1 MPCVSVK
8 TRTCAYNMLFI
19 KLVYFF
25 VMQHTFNNKKW
36 RGGGG
41 SQEHGEKNVRMSRLM
56 SDAYFFFL
64 PLCLSLLGRG
74 TRKWVWLGQFFI
86 GSFTLLQRCWLLTW
100 FAFIYNS
107 QNKGCSS
114 PCFSCIC
121 QQWFIQ
127 ILMAV
132 QYIHSKKVLHR
143 CVHFLY
149 NAFCQSLFMMLVV
162 ITHTS

>member
-25 VMQHTFNNKKW
+25 VMQHTFNNKI
-36 RGGGG
+36 GGGG
-41 SQEHGEKNVRMSRLM
+41 VRNMGKKR
-56 SDAYFFFL
+56 SDVSSYVWCLLFFL

-100 FAFIYNS
+100 FAFIVKTKVVHRPVFHVSVNS
-107 QNKGCSS
+107 GSYRFWWR
-114 PCFSCIC
+114 FSTSIPRKCYTGVCIF
-121 QQWFIQ
+121 FIM
-127 ILMAV
+127 LFV
-132 QYIHSKKVLHR
+132 SHCLR
-143 CVHFLY
+143 C
-149 NAFCQSLFMMLVV
+149 
-162 ITHTS
+162 